1 LTEVEYGTAAPAA
14 SIPKERNV
22 LVLDLSKSMLAPL
35 PDPSG
40 PEKQK
45 IEVARTAVYRILENA
60 ETTGGEFGL
69 VTFTESVRVAV
80 PLAVIHKENLPYV
93 ESLISMLTPSGR

>member
-1 LTEVEYGTAAPAA
+1 MTEVEYGTAAPSAT
-14 SIPKERNV
+14 IPRERNV

-40 PEKQK
+40 SEKQK

-60 ETTGGEFGL
+60 ETTASEFGL

-80 PLAVIHKENLPYV
+80 PLGVIHKENL
-93 ESLISMLTPSGR
+93 